1 MITTTDKN
9 ASILLQMST
18 FTQYFFPL
26 GNYIFPVLIW
36 SLKRKDSEFV
46 DKNGKAAINFQL
58 SLLVYFVMILII
70 AIPAFLYNIFNNTE
84 FTLNNN
90 CDWIAEEFTA
100 GKITTLII
108 IGVITVLLFAAL
120 KVIEFCLV
128 IYAAVKNSNGEVYK
142 YPLTINFIK

>member
-1 MITTTDKN
+1 MITTADKN
-9 ASILLQMST
+9 ASILLQIST

-36 SLKRKDSEFV
+36 SMKRKESEFI
-46 DKNGKAAINFQL
+46 DKNGRSAINFQL
-58 SLLVYFVMILII
+58 SLLVYFVGILLI
-70 AIPAFLYNIFNNTE
+70 ALPILLYSIFNNTS
-84 FTLNNN
+84 FILSNN
-90 CDWIAEEFTA
+90 CNWIAEEFTA
-100 GKITTLII
+100 GKITNMVIISVVTL
-108 IGVITVLLFAAL
+108 LLFAAL

>member
-1 MITTTDKN
+1 MITTADKN
-9 ASILLQMST
+9 ASILLQIST

-36 SLKRKDSEFV
+36 SMKRKDSEFI
-46 DKNGKAAINFQL
+46 DRNGRAAINFQL
-58 SLLVYFVMILII
+58 SLLVYFVGILLI
-70 AIPAFLYNIFNNTE
+70 AIPVLLYNIFNNTS
-84 FTLNNN
+84 FTINN
-90 CDWIAEEFTA
+90 CNWIAEEFTA
-100 GKITTLII
+100 GKITTIVII
-108 IGVITVLLFAAL
+108 SVVILLLFAAL